1 MKLPLLLAALAAG
14 PGPAAAVEA
23 APAPRAAKPAPV
35 RAGDVHA
42 AVPARPR
49 AEAGAAARSTVVG
62 SKHDFSVTGPGPI
75 KAVTETQVCL
85 FCHLTHSGAAKLGN
99 RPDTHAARYR
109 QYTSSTM
116 TARAPGPSQGTRM
129 CLSCHDGTIAVGQ
142 TQLSGEIRMRGESR
156 IVTGSSSNLGTDLRR
171 SHPVG
176 IRQGAGPSLRR
187 PPPGDPVH
195 VDGSGA
201 VECTSCHDP
210 HREDG
215 DAIAKK
221 FLVKTNRDSALCTSC
236 HALPLW
242 DTSASSHR
250 VSQRPFG
257 RAQGAPTAYGTVGE
271 NGCLSCHQS
280 HGGSDRGRLLKTGS
294 AGNEDDA
301 CLRCH
306 DGRVATTDIAFDA
319 RKPYAHATPGGGPS
333 GHDQAE
339 GPLAAARLPE
349 TSAAATRHVACA
361 DCHNPHAAQ
370 SQPAKAPFVSGAL
383 SGVWGIDR
391 NGNRVDPVRYE
402 YEICFKC
409 HADSANQPQARGPS
423 GSDAL
428 RRAFLEV
435 NLRRAFDPGAASFHP
450 VEAPGRGTDVPSLIL
465 PLTTASV
472 IYCSDCHASDRAQSG
487 APRGPHGSSFPHLL
501 ERAYTTRDRTIESP
515 QAYALCYKCHDRDVL
530 LADSRTALGKRST
543 FPLHRSHVVDQ
554 QAPCSACHNSHGV
567 SSVAGNPTNNAHL
580 VDFDVSIVQPN
591 GERLLRYTSIG
602 TGVGNCALSCHG
614 ADHTITPGRL
624 QQPGVVDGSYTTVA
638 GSASRA
644 FRSAKPMVHRAIA
657 APPRR

>member
-1 MKLPLLLAALAAG
+1 
-14 PGPAAAVEA
+14 
-23 APAPRAAKPAPV
+23 
-35 RAGDVHA
+35 
-42 AVPARPR
+42 
-49 AEAGAAARSTVVG
+49 
-62 SKHDFSVTGPGPI
+62 PGPI

-85 FCHLTHSGAAKLGN
+85 FCHLTHTGAAKLGN
-99 RPDTHAARYR
+99 RPDSHPAKYR

-116 TARAPGPSQGTRM
+116 TARAPPGPSQGTRM

-156 IVTGSSSNLGTDLRR
+156 IVAGSSSNLGTDLRR

-176 IRQGAGPSLRR
+176 IRQGAHPSLRR
-187 PPPGDPVH
+187 PPPGDAVH
-195 VDGSGA
+195 MDASGA

-210 HREDG
+210 HRENG
-215 DAIAKK
+215 DPIAKK
-221 FLVKTNRDSALCTSC
+221 FLVKTNRDSALCASC

-242 DTSASSHR
+242 ETSAASHR
-250 VSQRPFG
+250 VSQRPYG

-271 NGCLSCHQS
+271 NGCLACHQS
-280 HGGSDRGRLLKTGS
+280 HGGSDRGRLLKTGA

-306 DGRVATTDIAFDA
+306 DGRVASTDVASDV

-339 GPLAAARLPE
+339 GPMAATRLPE
-349 TSAAATRHVACA
+349 TSAAAARHVACV

-370 SQPAKAPFVSGAL
+370 RQPAKAPFASGAL
-383 SGVWGIDR
+383 AGVWGIDR

-402 YEICFKC
+402 YEVCFKC
-409 HADSANQPQARGPS
+409 HGDSANQPQARGPG

-428 RRAFLEV
+428 RRAFTEV

-450 VEAPGRGTDVPSLIL
+450 VEAAGRGTDVPSLIA
-465 PLTTASV
+465 PLTVASV
-472 IYCSDCHASDRAQSG
+472 VSCSDCHASDRAQAG

-501 ERAYTTRDRTIESP
+501 ERNYTTRDRTAESP

-530 LADSRTALGKRST
+530 LNDGKQPGARATSA
-543 FPLHRSHVVDQ
+543 FWLHRRHVADQ

-567 SSVAGNPTNNAHL
+567 SSLAGNPTSNAHL

-591 GERLLRYTSIG
+591 AERQRQYTSG
-602 TGVGNCALSCHG
+602 GGRSGGCALSCHG
-614 ADHTITPGRL
+614 VDHTVTGKL
-624 QQPGVVDGSYTTVA
+624 QQGGVEGNYTALPSV
-638 GSASRA
+638 ASRA
-644 FRSAKPMVHRAIA
+644 LRAAKPQLHRASA